1 MTPRRLP
8 AVRRSLAA
16 AIGLR
21 LAAVWAIIVAVQA
34 AACIY
39 DNVSDHGY
47 FARNFIDLEVRRIGE
62 LVWPS
67 GDSLVY
73 DAASVP
79 AYYTGELARYYA
91 FRIIDTDGRLIGE
104 SNGRLLSS
112 IMPRPSQAAS
122 EPFTWFRISD
132 RGEWFHIAGGAA
144 RPVGSH
150 LVWIEVATVGDPDWQ
165 RIWVLGRE
173 LVKDVWIPILPIM
186 LLALPVAF
194 LTVRQLLQPLKVA
207 ASQAQAVDAS
217 AASFQIE
224 HRDVPQEVASFVSA
238 INRLLGKYHELLL
251 TQQRLILHASHELR
265 TPLALML
272 LELGRVPGPAAR
284 RLEHDVTGMADMVN
298 RTLQLGRIEA
308 MKSPCKEEVSL
319 AQTAEAAIRNLQPLI
334 EQRQCTVELVVRDAE
349 SFRGDLT
356 SIREAIR
363 NLIENA
369 IKHTPPGTRILVTC
383 GPGLLFRVEDSGGG
397 LPISP
402 PDQLFEPFR
411 KGASTG
417 DGVGLGLAIVKKTVE
432 LHRGRIEARTSDLG
446 GACFEIEFQGAAK
459 PEPQLLAAADEGQ

>member
-1 MTPRRLP
+1 MITRRLP
-8 AVRRSLAA
+8 AVRKSLAV

-21 LAAVWAIIVAVQA
+21 LAAVWAFIVAVQA

-39 DNVSDHGY
+39 ENVSDQAY
-47 FARNFIDLEVRRIGE
+47 FARNFIDAEVRRIGE
-62 LVWPS
+62 LVRLSS
-67 GDSLVY
+67 GSLIY
-73 DAASVP
+73 DKADVP

-91 FRIIDTDGRLIGE
+91 FRIIDADGRLIGE
-104 SNGRLLSS
+104 SNGRILSS
-112 IMPRPSQAAS
+112 IMPRPSNAAS
-122 EPFTWFRISD
+122 EPFTWLRVPD
-132 RGEWFHIAGGAA
+132 HGEWFHIAGGAA
-144 RPVGSH
+144 LAVGGH
-150 LVWIEVATVGDPDWQ
+150 LVWIEVATIGDPGWQ
-165 RIWVLGRE
+165 RIWVLARE

-207 ASQAQAVDAS
+207 ASQAQSVDAS
-217 AASFQIE
+217 VASFQIE

-284 RLEHDVTGMADMVN
+284 RLEHDVTGMADMLN

-308 MKSPCKEEVSL
+308 MKTPCKEEVNL
-319 AQTAEAAIRNLQPLI
+319 VQTAEAAIWKLQPLI
-334 EQRQCTVELVVRDAE
+334 EQRHCTIELAVRDARG
-349 SFRGDLT
+349 FRGDLT

-369 IKHTPPGTRILVTC
+369 IKHTPVGTRILVTC

-432 LHRGRIEARTSDLG
+432 LHRGRVEARTSDLG
-446 GACFEIEFQGAAK
+446 GACFEIEFQGAVK
-459 PEPQLLAAADEGQ
+459 PESPVLAAPDERQ